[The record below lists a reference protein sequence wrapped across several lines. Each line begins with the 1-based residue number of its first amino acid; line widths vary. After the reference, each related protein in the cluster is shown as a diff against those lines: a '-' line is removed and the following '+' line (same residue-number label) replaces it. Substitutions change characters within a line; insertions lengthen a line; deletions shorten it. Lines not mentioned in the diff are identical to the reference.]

1 MVADLILAILHHLA
15 IATLIVL
22 IAVELALLKPGM
34 TSRDLRILTGVDAG
48 YGASAGLVVIIG
60 ICRVIWGIKTADFY
74 LGNPWFWT
82 KMASFVV
89 MGLLSIAPTIAILKW
104 RRAQKQNADF
114 LPPDDAVAALRRVV
128 KLQVA
133 LLAIVLASAAAMARY
148 GAF

>member
-1 MVADLILAILHHLA
+1 
-15 IATLIVL
+15 
-22 IAVELALLKPGM
+22 
-34 TSRDLRILTGVDAG
+34 
-48 YGASAGLVVIIG
+48 
-60 ICRVIWGIKTADFY
+60 
-74 LGNPWFWT
+74 
-82 KMASFVV
+82 
-89 MGLLSIAPTIAILKW
+89 LSIAPTIAILKW

>member
-1 MVADLILAILHHLA
+1 MLADLLLAILHHLA
-15 IATLIVL
+15 IAALIVL

-34 TSRDLRILTGVDAG
+34 TPRDLRVLTRVDAG
-48 YGASAGLVVIIG
+48 YGMSAGLVIVIG

-74 LGNPWFWT
+74 LENPWFWT

-89 MGLLSIAPTIAILKW
+89 MGLLSVPPTITILKW
-104 RRAQKQNADF
+104 RKAQRQNPDF
-114 LPPDDAVAALRRVV
+114 LPPSVTILDLRRFV

-133 LLAIVLASAAAMARY
+133 MLAIILASAAAMARY